1 MSNAESGRALRSGIL
16 TSHSPSN
23 ATGAAGGNKTNGKR
37 RKPVPGEA
45 TLCRMVAEARY
56 ELEVD
61 PYRGMM
67 RYAGDQDEES
77 AARSA
82 KVTRLSPWESSC
94 RWNTP
99 GDQNDTEDSE
109 GATLVQMVCQS
120 RCPCLTNWTDQLLQK
135 EKSKKRKKGAAPPRS
150 RIGRRPDNDKSRCRC
165 DYNPFCL
172 GTLGGTID
180 DVWQR
185 QLRSLVLSE
194 ETEENP
200 PTFSLFETPPPSPR
214 SGDAQVIEIQESGS
228 EDSNPVIL
236 HPELSADPS
245 LDEKKTLY
253 SHRTWTRL
261 RTLRQSTQVET
272 KRIRGYLKA
281 TLQSLTSV
289 VSIDTC
295 MERIEAWH
303 SELLFENPLLDAQ
316 SKEGHTR
323 LALPPGIE
331 NLGATC
337 YLNTQLQ
344 CLAQITVFL
353 NGIFSWRAPHEKTED
368 KVNEVLTLFQRIMA
382 NLHSGPRRTITTVEF
397 SNALG
402 IDHYEQQDP
411 NEFSRLFFDLMH
423 TAFQKET
430 TNKPGGLPELLPDL
444 FQGMIKN
451 QIICQK
457 CGNISER
464 KEAFMD
470 LNLPIV
476 KKTEQDKIKKTGQLS
491 ILECLPQQDATD
503 VQFLFDRYCRDETL
517 EGDNQ
522 YHCEVCGCKQ
532 DASRRVRFEK
542 VPPLLNIQLSRYT
555 YDMKTFAKKKVSE
568 KVLLPLEMHVSS
580 ETEGSETEHRY
591 VLCAV
596 MIHKGKSAYSGHY
609 IAQAMDWTTG
619 SWFEFNDTHVKLLKD
634 GPECSTDAASQTA
647 DHKKT
652 PTGSQD
658 AYNLYYVEETFLAQ
672 SIVEKIKSMA
682 STESLPAA
690 VDEKAAERISVFEDL
705 RS

>member
-1 MSNAESGRALRSGIL
+1 MTSN
-16 TSHSPSN
+16 TQTN
-23 ATGAAGGNKTNGKR
+23 AAGGKVGTSAAKR
-37 RKPVPGEA
+37 RKQFPGEA
-45 TLCRMVAEARY
+45 ILYRMVAEARY
-56 ELEVD
+56 EVDVD
-61 PYRGMM
+61 PYRGMT
-67 RYAGDQDEES
+67 RYAGNFDEES

-82 KVTRLSPWESSC
+82 KVTTLSPWESSC
-94 RWNTP
+94 RWNSP
-99 GDQNDTEDSE
+99 ADENDAAETQ

-120 RCPCLTNWTDQLLQK
+120 RCPCLTNWTDQQMQK
-135 EKSKKRKKGAAPPRS
+135 KKSKKRKKSAPTEPRPA
-150 RIGRRPDNDKSRCRC
+150 IGCRPDKDAERCRC

-172 GTLGGTID
+172 GTLGGAMD
-180 DVWQR
+180 EVWQR
-185 QLRSLVLSE
+185 RLESLGLSNEDPPIAASLMNDSSARSSDEAEVSDL
-194 ETEENP
+194 
-200 PTFSLFETPPPSPR
+200 
-214 SGDAQVIEIQESGS
+214 QESGS
-228 EDSNPVIL
+228 EDSIPVIVN
-236 HPELSADPS
+236 PTFSADPS
-245 LDEKKTLY
+245 LEEKKTLY

-261 RTLRQSTQVET
+261 RELRQSALVET
-272 KRIRGYLKA
+272 KRIRSYLNA
-281 TLQSLTSV
+281 TLQGLTSV
-289 VSIDTC
+289 VSLDTC
-295 MERIEAWH
+295 MARIEAWH
-303 SELLFENPLLDAQ
+303 KELLFENPLFKPK
-316 SKEGHTR
+316 SKEGHMR
-323 LALPPGIE
+323 LAVPPGIE

-353 NGIFSWRAPHEKTED
+353 NGIFSWRAPLENSED

-382 NLHSGPRRTITTVEF
+382 NLHSGPQRTITTVEF

-423 TAFQKET
+423 NAFQKET
-430 TNKPGGLPELLPDL
+430 SNKPGGLPELLPDL

-451 QIICQK
+451 QIVCKK
-457 CGNISER
+457 CGNKSER

-476 KKTEQDKIKKTGQLS
+476 KKSDEDVMTKKTGQLS
-491 ILECLPQQDATD
+491 ILECLGNQVETD
-503 VQFLFDRYCRDETL
+503 VQFLFDRYCRDEIL

-532 DASRRVRFEK
+532 DASRHVRFEK

-568 KVLLPLEMHVSS
+568 KVLLPLEMQVSS
-580 ETEGSETEHRY
+580 EAEGSDESTEHRY
-591 VLCAV
+591 LLCAV

-634 GPECSTDAASQTA
+634 GPDCSVDPKSETTNSKKGAS
-647 DHKKT
+647 
-652 PTGSQD
+652 GSQD
-658 AYNLYYVEETFLAQ
+658 AYNLFYVEETFLAE
-672 SIVEKIKSMA
+672 SVIDRIKAMER
-682 STESLPAA
+682 TESLPQV
-690 VDEKAAERISVFEDL
+690 VDEKAAERISAFEDL